1 MCGPTVGAA
10 QRLAGQEQN
19 LCGCG
24 SSLIAFQQLSC
35 LNEKKNVFFKKK
47 QKSYYLD
54 CESLAGSGPEPLPA
68 IKPAVRGW
76 NKLQSSPAIPPAQP
90 WLYC

>member
-35 LNEKKNVFFKKK
+35 LNEKKNVFFFLKTEK
-47 QKSYYLD
+47 L
-54 CESLAGSGPEPLPA
+54 LP
-68 IKPAVRGW
+68 G
-76 NKLQSSPAIPPAQP
+76 LQEFGGQRS
-90 WLYC
+90 

>member
-19 LCGCG
+19 LCGCE

-35 LNEKKNVFFKKK
+35 LNEKKNVFFKKNRK
-47 QKSYYLD
+47 AITWIARVWRAAVL
-54 CESLAGSGPEPLPA
+54 SLS
-68 IKPAVRGW
+68 
-76 NKLQSSPAIPPAQP
+76 LQ
-90 WLYC
+90 